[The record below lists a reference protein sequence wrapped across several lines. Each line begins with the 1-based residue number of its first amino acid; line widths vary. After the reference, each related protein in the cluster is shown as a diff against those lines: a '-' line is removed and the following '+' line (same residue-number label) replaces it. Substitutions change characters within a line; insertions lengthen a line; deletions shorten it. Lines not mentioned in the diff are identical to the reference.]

1 MPTTAAFRNSIEARL
16 PQALDLLRV
25 MVGINSWTRNP
36 AGVNRLA
43 AFTAEAFAPLGF
55 TAETVQ
61 SEQPAHGRHLFLARE
76 GSGGR
81 TVGLLSHLD
90 TVFPPVEE
98 ERNGFRWQPEGGR
111 IYGPGTEDIK
121 GGTAMIWLVLSA
133 LKDCTP
139 EAFAGT
145 RWILCVNAAEEELSP
160 DFGVR
165 CLERLGPGALAAL
178 VFEAEGRR
186 GGFSRLV
193 RARKGRGTF
202 RIQAT
207 GRSAHAGVDHGRG
220 ANAIAQLSRTVLQ
233 AEALTDRARGLTVNV
248 GRIQGGGGLN
258 RVPQDAVAEGE
269 LRSFDP
275 DAYAAAKRALLALGG
290 PGEVASVADGFR
302 ATVDVR
308 VVDETGPWPVNP
320 GTEDLLRHWIAA
332 GHDIGLPVE
341 GEERGGL
348 SDGNHLWLHLPTLD
362 GLGPAGGNAHCSE
375 RSPDGSK
382 LPEYVDVGS
391 FAPKALLNAVAIR
404 RLVGLTGGG
413 LASELA

>member
-1 MPTTAAFRNSIEARL
+1 
-16 PQALDLLRV
+16 
-25 MVGINSWTRNP
+25 
-36 AGVNRLA
+36 
-43 AFTAEAFAPLGF
+43 
-55 TAETVQ
+55 
-61 SEQPAHGRHLFLARE
+61 
-76 GSGGR
+76 
-81 TVGLLSHLD
+81 
-90 TVFPPVEE
+90 
-98 ERNGFRWQPEGGR
+98 
-111 IYGPGTEDIK
+111 
-121 GGTAMIWLVLSA
+121 
-133 LKDCTP
+133 
-139 EAFAGT
+139 
-145 RWILCVNAAEEELSP
+145 
-160 DFGVR
+160 
-165 CLERLGPGALAAL
+165 
-178 VFEAEGRR
+178 
-186 GGFSRLV
+186 
-193 RARKGRGTF
+193 
-202 RIQAT
+202 
-207 GRSAHAGVDHGRG
+207 VDHGRG

-258 RVPQDAVAEGE
+258 RVPQEAVAEGE

-275 DAYAAAKRALLALGG
+275 DAYAAARKALLALGG
-290 PGEVASVADGFR
+290 PGELASVADGFR

-348 SDGNHLWLHLPTLD
+348 SDGNHLWRHLPTLD